1 MKRRRKL
8 TTLELKRLWAQQSN
22 LCANCENELD
32 ETAQLDHMWALEL
45 GGPDHPANIRAVC
58 PNCHA
63 RKTLRDNWLKKKRDA
78 YNRRMEKEQERE
90 QEQEK
95 EQEQEQEQEKE
106 QEQEQEQEKA
116 DEVVGVGEEHEK
128 NKEQEQNEKTNKRR
142 ATHFLNMTSEDLDRF
157 FQRFAPE

>member
-8 TTLELKRLWAQQSN
+8 TTLELKRIWAQQSN

-45 GGPDHPANIRAVC
+45 GGPDHPANIRAIC

-78 YNRRMEKEQERE
+78 YNRRMEKQ
-90 QEQEK
+90 
-95 EQEQEQEQEKE
+95 QEQEQDIEQEN
-106 QEQEQEQEKA
+106 EQEQEKA

>member
-1 MKRRRKL
+1 MARRRKL
-8 TTLELKRLWAQQSN
+8 STLELKRIWAQQSN

-45 GGPDHPANIRAVC
+45 GGPDHTSNLRAVC

-78 YNRRMEKEQERE
+78 YNRRMEKNEDTETEPEREKQQSSNEPEHEKEQEE
-90 QEQEK
+90 QEQE
-95 EQEQEQEQEKE
+95 
-106 QEQEQEQEKA
+106 
-116 DEVVGVGEEHEK
+116 EEP
-128 NKEQEQNEKTNKRR
+128 TNKKDEKRK
-142 ATHFLNMTSEDLDRF
+142 ATHFMRMTSEELDRF